1 MFAGTR
7 PRVAGFDRY
16 LAANER
22 VRYSCR
28 RHPIVLLKVITLWL
42 IALIVGSFVGLV
54 VSPTTDQGFVDQLA
68 GLIVFALTLYS
79 AWKIAQWWWG
89 RYVITDLRV
98 LYIEGIISRKVSSI
112 PLEKVTD
119 TTYARSVW
127 GRLLGYG
134 SLLLDTPGER
144 PGLDTLSHLP
154 NPDEVY
160 RLIASLVVARVW
172 EKPPEPAP
180 YPRREFLDE
189 DDTGPIPRVI

>member
-1 MFAGTR
+1 MFAGRR

-16 LAANER
+16 LAANEK

-28 RHPIVLLKVITLWL
+28 RHPIVLLKVILLWL
-42 IALIVGSFVGLV
+42 VALIAGSFAGLV
-54 VSPTTDQGFVDQLA
+54 ESPSDED
-68 GLIVFALTLYS
+68 GLIDQVAGFIVLALTLYS
-79 AWKIAQWWWG
+79 AWKIAHWWWG
-89 RYVITDLRV
+89 RYVITDLRA
-98 LYIEGIISRKVSSI
+98 LFIEGIISRKVSSI

-134 SLLLDTPGER
+134 DLLLDTPGER
-144 PGLDTLSHLP
+144 PGLDTLLYLP

-180 YPRREFLDE
+180 YPRRSLDE
-189 DDTGPIPRVI
+189 EDTGPIPRVI